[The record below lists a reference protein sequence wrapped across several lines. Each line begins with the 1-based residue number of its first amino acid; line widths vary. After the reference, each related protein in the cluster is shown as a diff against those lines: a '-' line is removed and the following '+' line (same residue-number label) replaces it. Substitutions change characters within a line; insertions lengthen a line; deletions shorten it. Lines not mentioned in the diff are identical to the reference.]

1 LHSEILIVGGG
12 AGGLELACKLGRKLG
27 PSKVML
33 VDSRLYHVWKPS
45 LHEVAAGTLDI
56 HQEGLSYQML
66 AHDCGFTFVYGAMTA
81 LDSASKTLGVGP
93 VSAASDGEEIFPAR
107 SISYRS
113 LVIAVG
119 STSNYFG
126 VPGAREHTI
135 SLNATEDAERFRL
148 RLLRLLARTA
158 EAKGEGA
165 HNPGVA
171 VAKAVGAG
179 TFDSGVAAADAA
191 GAGAGVGTS
200 AATADATLGAKGGAT
215 MTDAGHAPRSPAG
228 GLDIVII
235 GGGATGVELAA
246 ELREA
251 TGVYAAY
258 GFNRLQVQ
266 RDVRITLLEGAPR
279 ILAPLPERVSAS
291 AARLLDERSI
301 RVVTD
306 CRVTQIDAHQVL
318 DKDGNVYP
326 SDICVW
332 AAGIR
337 APEFLGSLGLP
348 TTKGGAIEVDGQL
361 RVKGVEGVYALGD
374 CAACTDGKGKP
385 VPPRAQ
391 AAHQQ
396 ADYLVK
402 TFINMEKGHPPPK
415 DPYVYKDYGSLVS
428 IGHKTTVGNL
438 MGSLRASWFVEGF
451 MARIMYLSLHLMH
464 HQAILGS
471 MRTGVLAVARFLI
484 RRTTPLVKLH

>member
-1 LHSEILIVGGG
+1 MHSEIVIVGGG

-66 AHDCGFTFVYGAMTA
+66 AHDRGFTFVYGAMTA
-81 LDSASKTLGVGP
+81 LDAGARTIGVGA

-107 SISYRS
+107 TISYRS

-165 HNPGVA
+165 SNPGVA
-171 VAKAVGAG
+171 VAKAVGSG
-179 TFDSGVAAADAA
+179 TFESGVVASDAAAAGVRSATAEATLTANAA
-191 GAGAGVGTS
+191 GN
-200 AATADATLGAKGGAT
+200 TAV
-215 MTDAGHAPRSPAG
+215 TDAGLVANHPAS

-251 TGVYAAY
+251 SGAYAAY

-279 ILAPLPERVSAS
+279 ILAPLPERVSQS
-291 AARLLDERSI
+291 AARLLDERAI
-301 RVVTD
+301 RVVTN
-306 CRVTQIDAHQVL
+306 CRVTQIDARAVTDNEGH
-318 DKDGNVYP
+318 VYP

-348 TTKGGAIEVDGQL
+348 VTRGGAIEVDGHL

-374 CAACTDGKGKP
+374 CAACVDGSGKP

-402 TFINMEKGHPPPK
+402 TFMNMAAGHPPPK
-415 DPYVYKDYGSLVS
+415 HAYLYKDYGSLVS
-428 IGHKTTVGNL
+428 IGHRTTVGNL

>member
-1 LHSEILIVGGG
+1 LHSEIVIVGGG

-81 LDSASKTLGVGP
+81 LDAAGKTLSVGP
-93 VSAASDGEEIFPAR
+93 VSAASDGELLFPAR
-107 SISYRS
+107 SLSYRS

-148 RLLRLLARTA
+148 RLLRLLARAA

-165 HNPGVA
+165 LNPGVA

-179 TFDSGVAAADAA
+179 TFDSGVVSANAALSANGSAAVADA
-191 GAGAGVGTS
+191 GE
-200 AATADATLGAKGGAT
+200 
-215 MTDAGHAPRSPAG
+215 APRSPAS

-251 TGVYAAY
+251 SGAYAAY

-306 CRVTQIDAHQVL
+306 CRVTQIDAHQVT
-318 DKDGNVYP
+318 DKEGNVYP

-348 TTKGGAIEVDGQL
+348 TTKSGALEVDGRL
-361 RVKGVEGVYALGD
+361 AVRGVEGVWAIGD
-374 CAACTDGKGKP
+374 CAACTDGAGKP

-402 TFINMEKGHPPPK
+402 TFMSMETGRPAPK
-415 DPYVYKDYGSLVS
+415 DSYVYKDYGSLVS
-428 IGHKTTVGNL
+428 IGHQTTVGNL
-438 MGSLRASWFVEGF
+438 MGSLRATWFVEGF
-451 MARIMYLSLHLMH
+451 LARIMYTSLHLMH

-471 MRTGVLAVARFLI
+471 VRTGVLAVARFLI

>member
-1 LHSEILIVGGG
+1 
-12 AGGLELACKLGRKLG
+12 
-27 PSKVML
+27 
-33 VDSRLYHVWKPS
+33 
-45 LHEVAAGTLDI
+45 VAAGTLDI

-66 AHDCGFTFVYGAMTA
+66 AHDRGFTFVYGAMTA
-81 LDSASKTLGVGP
+81 LDSASKLISVGP

-107 SISYRS
+107 TISYRS

-148 RLLRLLARTA
+148 RLLRLLAQTA
-158 EAKGEGA
+158 EAKGEGTS
-165 HNPGVA
+165 NPGVA

-179 TFDSGVAAADAA
+179 TFESGVVATDAPRSAAS
-191 GAGAGVGTS
+191 V
-200 AATADATLGAKGGAT
+200 ATADATLSANEAAT
-215 MTDAGHAPRSPAG
+215 LTDTGQARRKRSD

-251 TGVYAAY
+251 SGAYAAY

-266 RDVRITLLEGAPR
+266 RDVRITLLEGASR

-291 AARLLDERSI
+291 AARLLDERAI

-306 CRVTQIDAHQVL
+306 CRVTQIDPHQVI
-318 DKDGNVYP
+318 DKDGHVYP

-337 APEFLGSLGLP
+337 APEFLSSLGLP
-348 TTKGGAIEVDGQL
+348 TTKAGAIEVDGHLQV
-361 RVKGVEGVYALGD
+361 RGVDGVYALGD
-374 CAACTDGKGKP
+374 CAACTDRDGKP

-402 TFINMEKGHPPPK
+402 TFMNMASGQPPQK
-415 DPYVYKDYGSLVS
+415 EAYVYKDYGSLVS
-428 IGHKTTVGNL
+428 IGHRTTVGNL

-451 MARIMYLSLHLMH
+451 LARIMYLSLHLMH

>member
-1 LHSEILIVGGG
+1 MQSEIVIVGGG

-27 PSKVML
+27 PGKVML

-66 AHDCGFTFVYGAMTA
+66 AHDRGFTFVYGAMTA
-81 LDSASKTLGVGP
+81 LDANTRTLTVAP
-93 VSAASDGEEIFPAR
+93 VTAAGDGEEVLPERTIN
-107 SISYRS
+107 YRS

-126 VPGAREHTI
+126 VPGARENTI

-148 RLLRLLARTA
+148 RLLRLLAQA
-158 EAKGEGA
+158 EQGKDRGREG
-165 HNPGVA
+165 
-171 VAKAVGAG
+171 
-179 TFDSGVAAADAA
+179 S
-191 GAGAGVGTS
+191 TS
-200 AATADATLGAKGGAT
+200 
-215 MTDAGHAPRSPAG
+215 

-251 TGVYAAY
+251 SGVYAAY

-266 RDVRITLLEGAPR
+266 RDVRITLIEGAPR
-279 ILAPLPERVSAS
+279 ILAPLPERVSA
-291 AARLLDERSI
+291 AARRLLEQRAI
-301 RVVTD
+301 KVVTE
-306 CRVTQIDAHQVL
+306 CRVSNIEKHQVS
-318 DKDGNVYP
+318 DSAGHVYP
-326 SDICVW
+326 SDLCVW

-337 APEFLGSLGLP
+337 APEFLSTLGLP
-348 TTKGGAIEVDGQL
+348 TTKGGQLEVDGHL
-361 RVKGVEGVYALGD
+361 RVRDVPDVYALGD
-374 CAACTDGKGKP
+374 CAACIDGNGKP

-396 ADYLVK
+396 ADYLMK
-402 TFINMEKGHPPPK
+402 TFMNMASGYPPQK
-415 DPYVYKDYGSLVS
+415 NPYVYRDYGSLVS
-428 IGHKTTVGNL
+428 IGHQTTVGSL
-438 MGSLRASWFVEGF
+438 MGSLRGASWFVEGF
-451 MARIMYLSLHLMH
+451 MARMMYLSLHLLH
-464 HQAILGS
+464 HKAIMGS
-471 MRTGVLAVARFLI
+471 MRTGVMAIARFLI

>member
-1 LHSEILIVGGG
+1 LRSDIVIVGGG

-27 PSKVML
+27 PGKVML

-66 AHDCGFTFVYGAMTA
+66 AHDRGFTFVYGEMTA
-81 LDSASKTLGVGP
+81 LDAGTRRITVAP
-93 VSAASDGEEIFPAR
+93 VTAASDGEEVLPER
-107 SISYRS
+107 SIEYGS
-113 LVIAVG
+113 LVISVG

-126 VPGAREHTI
+126 VPGARENTI

-148 RLLRLLARTA
+148 RLLRLLAQA
-158 EAKGEGA
+158 ESNKE
-165 HNPGVA
+165 
-171 VAKAVGAG
+171 AG
-179 TFDSGVAAADAA
+179 
-191 GAGAGVGTS
+191 
-200 AATADATLGAKGGAT
+200 
-215 MTDAGHAPRSPAG
+215 DAGRS

-251 TGVYAAY
+251 SGVYAAY

-279 ILAPLPERVSAS
+279 ILAPLPEKVSG
-291 AARLLDERSI
+291 AALRLLEQRAI

-306 CRVTQIDAHQVL
+306 CRVTAIEKHQVL
-318 DKDGNVYP
+318 DNDGHVYP
-326 SDICVW
+326 ADMCVW

-337 APEFLGSLGLP
+337 APEFLSSLGLP
-348 TTKGGAIEVDGQL
+348 TNKGGQIEVDGHL
-361 RVKGVEGVYALGD
+361 RVKDVPGVYALGD
-374 CAACTDGKGKP
+374 CAACIDGKGKP

-396 ADYLVK
+396 ADFLVK
-402 TFINMEKGHPPPK
+402 TFMNMASGYPPQK
-415 DPYVYKDYGSLVS
+415 RPYVYRDYGV
-428 IGHKTTVGNL
+428 
-438 MGSLRASWFVEGF
+438 SWFVEGF

-471 MRTGVLAVARFLI
+471 VRTGVMAVARFLI